1 MPASVP
7 PSPPEPAGQ
16 PASDVVRWAVFG
28 CLLVPVVLLA
38 LGDSAGGAAAVALGL
53 AAVTVACRILLR
65 RSARTATLE
74 DPPPVTPPACRRA
87 EGAHRSDRPVRVVRR

>member
-1 MPASVP
+1 MPAPAP
-7 PSPPEPAGQ
+7 PSPPEPGPAGQ

-65 RSARTATLE
+65 RSAGTAAAE
-74 DPPPVTPPACRRA
+74 DPCPASRRA
-87 EGAHRSDRPVRVVRR
+87 EGAHRSDRPARVVRR

>member
-1 MPASVP
+1 MPAPVP

-74 DPPPVTPPACRRA
+74 DPPPACLRA